1 MDFWWRRIRISDCY
15 TGKRATTG
23 LDDDI
28 EGTGL
33 DGRGRDEGEKG
44 FWIDFGIVLNV
55 YFIAIRTWVIDFST
69 KIVNEF

>member
-1 MDFWWRRIRISDCY
+1 MKKGGWRVVDFCWKDWGKVDFWWRRIRISDCY

-33 DGRGRDEGEKG
+33 DGKGRDEKEG
-44 FWIDFGIVLNV
+44 
-55 YFIAIRTWVIDFST
+55 
-69 KIVNEF
+69 